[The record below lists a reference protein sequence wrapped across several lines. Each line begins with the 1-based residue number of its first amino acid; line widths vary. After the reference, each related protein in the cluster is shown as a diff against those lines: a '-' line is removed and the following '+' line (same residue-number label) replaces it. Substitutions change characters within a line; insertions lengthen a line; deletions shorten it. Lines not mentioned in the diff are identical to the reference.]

1 MSECRCLSKL
11 NKAMPSAV
19 GELEDCTAVVSLRSQ
34 GPVRCPCV
42 EVWGMQLHS
51 AASQCG
57 GRWLQ
62 VREIKTSYASDN
74 VNVRSATGLTSMQ
87 TRSDTHIVYRLTR
100 KVGRREIATNH
111 FANGPSFIAK
121 SMRPVLPM
129 PPGHSGRLCNAL
141 HYPGPQFFGPD
152 SASEP
157 GVRHQSLALNL
168 HPVPA
173 SPGVRPVRLWQV
185 QLLLCV

>member
-1 MSECRCLSKL
+1 M

-100 KVGRREIATNH
+100 KVGEE
-111 FANGPSFIAK
+111 K
-121 SMRPVLPM
+121 SPQITLPM
-129 PPGHSGRLCNAL
+129 VHHSSRN
-141 HYPGPQFFGPD
+141 
-152 SASEP
+152 
-157 GVRHQSLALNL
+157 
-168 HPVPA
+168 
-173 SPGVRPVRLWQV
+173 
-185 QLLLCV
+185 LCVLCFLCHLDIAADSVMHSITQVRSSLVQTVHPNLECGINPWLSISTLSLPHLVCGQ